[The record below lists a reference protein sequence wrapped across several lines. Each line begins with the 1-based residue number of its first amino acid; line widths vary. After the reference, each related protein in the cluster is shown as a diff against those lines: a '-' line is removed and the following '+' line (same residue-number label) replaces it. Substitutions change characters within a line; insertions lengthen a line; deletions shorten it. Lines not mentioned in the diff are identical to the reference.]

1 MCEVLN
7 TSGFWCRRP
16 HINANQIL
24 WDSAQQKQLEPQVL
38 PVNVIASSFYVASLY
53 FNPSNTHNVIVDI
66 RGELIQ
72 ALPKRKHFFVGCFL
86 RERKRKVGEWQ
97 RGALQDSDTA
107 LERDT
112 CERGHGCLRALT
124 RVVLHLWGNMWW
136 RLQPIMKCNTIVGFI
151 CWKKAPLCD
160 GKSFSPA

>member
-1 MCEVLN
+1 MGQC
-7 TSGFWCRRP
+7 
-16 HINANQIL
+16 
-24 WDSAQQKQLEPQVL
+24 SAEATWTPG
-38 PVNVIASSFYVASLY
+38 IASQCNNIIFLCCLLGTY